1 MHSRSEGPA
10 FFCLWEFASVEE
22 IPGFFYSTL
31 PSQIWKVI
39 FLFIKWEQIYVKLAN
54 FHLFQCV
61 FRRKNADP
69 QSVLANS
76 INAIFFR
83 IFSETSQ
90 KLSIQS
96 IRRPKWHFISSR
108 CLSSAIPERQY
119 QIFVNYHKPSIHC
132 FISFEALIT
141 WPIYLDVILWR
152 SFYCVP
158 KWQSFYGWSPF
169 SCTQAFDVHD
179 KAVNIIMHSD
189 ISCF

>member
-1 MHSRSEGPA
+1 MYNKKGRRSLCEVLDSMYLSSFYRCIHDLRALHS
-10 FFCLWEFASVEE
+10 SVFE
-22 IPGFFYSTL
+22 ISHLLKKFRGFFYSTL

-39 FLFIKWEQIYVKLAN
+39 FLFVKWEQIYVKLAN

-61 FRRKNADP
+61 FRRKMLTP
-69 QSVLANS
+69 KVYLQILSMQS
-76 INAIFFR
+76 FFVYFR
-83 IFSETSQ
+83 KPPK

-141 WPIYLDVILWR
+141 WPI
-152 SFYCVP
+152 
-158 KWQSFYGWSPF
+158 
-169 SCTQAFDVHD
+169 
-179 KAVNIIMHSD
+179 
-189 ISCF
+189 

>member
-1 MHSRSEGPA
+1 MSS
-10 FFCLWEFASVEE
+10 L
-22 IPGFFYSTL
+22 
-31 PSQIWKVI
+31 QI
-39 FLFIKWEQIYVKLAN
+39 F
-54 FHLFQCV
+54 
-61 FRRKNADP
+61 
-69 QSVLANS
+69 
-76 INAIFFR
+76 IFFSAY
-83 IFSETSQ
+83 SEEKMLTPKVYLQILSMQ
-90 KLSIQS
+90 SFFVYFRKPPKKLSTQS

-132 FISFEALIT
+132 FTSFEALIT

-158 KWQSFYGWSPF
+158 KGQSF

-189 ISCF
+189 ISCFKYKQKGRVLPKGLLHRHVSRST